1 MLAIQLNINIFLF
14 AGIVA
19 AAGVLGFAFR
29 SQQIGSLR
37 RKILELEN
45 EMLSNHSEILDLQR
59 ENASLE
65 LQMKQ
70 LHIPVIS
77 MKTSR
82 EDKLADTHDLSAK
95 KVAARKDNLKNSGS

>member
-1 MLAIQLNINIFLF
+1 MLAIQLTINALLLLS
-14 AGIVA
+14 IVITA
-19 AAGVLGFAFR
+19 TFLGFIFR
-29 SQQIGSLR
+29 SRQLLSLR
-37 RKILELEN
+37 KQVIELEN

-65 LQMKQ
+65 QQMKQ

-82 EDKLADTHDLSAK
+82 EDKLSDTHEILA
-95 KVAARKDNLKNSGS
+95 KVALRKDNLKNSGS

>member
-1 MLAIQLNINIFLF
+1 MLAIQLNINVLLL
-14 AGIVA
+14 AAMVA
-19 AAGVLGFAFR
+19 AAAFLGFIFR

-37 RKILELEN
+37 RKVIELEN

-65 LQMKQ
+65 QQMKQ

-82 EDKLADTHDLSAK
+82 EDKSSDQLDVLPK
-95 KVAARKDNLKNSGS
+95 KVQGRKDNLKNSGS

>member
-1 MLAIQLNINIFLF
+1 MLAIQLTINALLLVS
-14 AGIVA
+14 IVLTA
-19 AAGVLGFAFR
+19 TFLGFIFR
-29 SQQIGSLR
+29 SRQIASLR
-37 RKILELEN
+37 KKVIELEN

-82 EDKLADTHDLSAK
+82 EDKLSDTHDISS
-95 KVAARKDNLKNSGS
+95 KVPPRKDNLKNSGS

>member
-1 MLAIQLNINIFLF
+1 MLAIQLTINALLLLS
-14 AGIVA
+14 IVITA
-19 AAGVLGFAFR
+19 AFLGFIFR
-29 SQQIGSLR
+29 SRQLWSLR
-37 RKILELEN
+37 KQVIELEN

-65 LQMKQ
+65 QQMKQ

-82 EDKLADTHDLSAK
+82 EDKLSDTHEISAK
-95 KVAARKDNLKNSGS
+95 VSSRKDNLKNSGS

>member
-1 MLAIQLNINIFLF
+1 MLAIQLNINVMLL

-19 AAGVLGFAFR
+19 TAGFLGFIFR
-29 SQQIGSLR
+29 SQQIGSLK
-37 RKILELEN
+37 RKVIELEN

-65 LQMKQ
+65 QQMKQ

-82 EDKLADTHDLSAK
+82 EDKVSDTHALAAK
-95 KVAARKDNLKNSGS
+95 KVTPRKDNLKNSGS